1 MNHNKIRTL
10 NNLVIYNI
18 TLWLERINT
27 KTNIIRHSFVIL
39 FIFGHK
45 VHDYRDVTVTAQLWP
60 FDLYFQQSWFLDVTK
75 LLCLIYESRLVVDI
89 WPCKEIVTNMNGLNI
104 IDAQKCTD
112 KKNLN
117 VIIDN

>member
-1 MNHNKIRTL
+1 ML
-10 NNLVIYNI
+10 Q
-18 TLWLERINT
+18 
-27 KTNIIRHSFVIL
+27 SF
-39 FIFGHK
+39 
-45 VHDYRDVTVTAQLWP
+45 
-60 FDLYFQQSWFLDVTK
+60 
-75 LLCLIYESRLVVDI
+75 LCLISEYRLVVDI